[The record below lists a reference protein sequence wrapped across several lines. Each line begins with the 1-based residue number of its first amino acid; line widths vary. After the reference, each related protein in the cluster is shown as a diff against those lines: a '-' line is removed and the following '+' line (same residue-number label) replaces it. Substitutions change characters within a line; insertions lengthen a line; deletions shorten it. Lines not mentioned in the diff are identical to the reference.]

1 MMRAFHRFRFP
12 SCVRPLFL
20 AVLLALPVAAP
31 VQAQSSPPD
40 KGEVERLVRTIEND
54 AERQKLVNQLNLL
67 LKASKQ
73 VQKADDGS
81 AGLIPQIS
89 DKITSVSDA
98 VLSAAASLSDARHVF
113 SWISQQTDSP
123 QERAS
128 WMKTLTG
135 IGAVLLGGLVAERL
149 LLFLLG
155 RPIRF
160 LAGQRPATRL
170 RRILPVSGWW
180 LLHIPSLLAFF
191 LASQTLRA
199 LPVLNLSDAASRAA
213 LIVSL
218 GYVASR
224 AILITIRALLMPK
237 RDSLRLLPFSHDAAH
252 QLASWARR
260 LTLTGVWGYGFI
272 QALQVLGLPRIGYQ
286 VSLRILGC
294 VMAVMCIMLVL
305 RNRRRMTSWIRQWG
319 KRERLSPSLRALC
332 ERLAAIWHIPAILYI
347 LSLFFVWALAIPGG
361 AEYVARATLVSL
373 VILVVANLLAIA
385 LSRQEGKSFP
395 YGARWRQR
403 YPHLDRQADRYMAT
417 LLLILRILL
426 LVATFLAL
434 LQAWGVDIAG
444 WLKTG
449 FGHRILSALG
459 SIAVAFIGA
468 LVTWEAVNAMIDRH
482 LMKNGAAGD
491 SSARART
498 LLPLVRNVVLVV
510 LVVMMA
516 LIVLSEIGVNIAPL
530 LAGAGVVGVAVGFG
544 SQKLVQD
551 VITGAFILFED
562 TIAVGDYVKIGSF
575 AGTVEGLTIRTL
587 RLRDA
592 SGQLHTLPFSAVSS
606 VSNLSREFGCHVFEI
621 GVGYREDIDSVVEV
635 MKAVGEELRAEPA
648 FSASILEPIELYGIE
663 RFDNSAVVISGRI
676 KTVPGAQW
684 AAGREYRRRIK
695 IRFDALG
702 IEIPF
707 PHTTLYFGVDKNGDA
722 PAGNIRL
729 VTPDPK
735 AAAPAADA

>member
-1 MMRAFHRFRFP
+1 MMRAFHRFRF
-12 SCVRPLFL
+12 SSFVRSLLL
-20 AVLLALPVAAP
+20 AVLLTLPAAAP
-31 VQAQSSPPD
+31 AQAQSSPPD
-40 KGEVERLVRTIEND
+40 KGEIERLVRTIEND
-54 AERQKLVNQLNLL
+54 SDRQKLVNQLNLL

-73 VQKADDGS
+73 EQKADDGP

-89 DKITSVSDA
+89 DKIASVSDA
-98 VLSAAASLSDARHVF
+98 VLSAASSLSDARHIFV
-113 SWISQQTDSP
+113 WIGKQTDSP
-123 QERAS
+123 EERAA
-128 WMKTLTG
+128 WTKTLTG
-135 IGAVLLGGLVAERL
+135 IGAVLLGGLAAEHA

-170 RRILPVSGWW
+170 RRILPVTGWW

-191 LASQTLRA
+191 LASQALRA
-199 LPVLNLSDAASRAA
+199 LPVLELSAAASQAA

-224 AILITIRALLMPK
+224 AILITIRALLMPQ

-272 QALQVLGLPRIGYQ
+272 QALQVLGLPRVGYQ

-294 VMAVMCIMLVL
+294 IMAVMCIMLVL
-305 RNRRRMTSWIRQWG
+305 RNRRRMASWIRQWG
-319 KRERLSPSLRALC
+319 KREHLSPSLRALC

-361 AEYVARATLVSL
+361 AEYVAHATLISL
-373 VILVVANLLAIA
+373 AILVVANLLAVA
-385 LSRQEGKSFP
+385 LLRLEGKSFP
-395 YGARWRQR
+395 YGAHWRQR
-403 YPHLDRQADRYMAT
+403 YPHLDRQADRYMTT
-417 LLLILRILL
+417 LLLALRIMLL
-426 LVATFLAL
+426 AAAVLAL

-459 SIAVAFIGA
+459 SVAVAFIGA
-468 LVTWEAVNAMIDRH
+468 LVTWEAVNALIDRH
-482 LMKNGAAGD
+482 LMREDATGS

-510 LVVMMA
+510 LIVMMA

-587 RLRDA
+587 RLRDS

-606 VSNLSREFGCHVFEI
+606 VSNLSREFSCHVFEI
-621 GVGYREDIDSVVEV
+621 GVAYREDIDSVMEV
-635 MKAVGEELRAEPA
+635 MKKVGEEMRTESEIGTFVIEPV
-648 FSASILEPIELYGIE
+648 ELYGIE
-663 RFDNSAVVISGRI
+663 RFDDSAVVISGRI
-676 KTVPGAQW
+676 KTLPGKQW

-707 PHTTLYFGVDKNGDA
+707 PHTTLYYGVDKNGDA

-735 AAAPAADA
+735 TAAPAADV